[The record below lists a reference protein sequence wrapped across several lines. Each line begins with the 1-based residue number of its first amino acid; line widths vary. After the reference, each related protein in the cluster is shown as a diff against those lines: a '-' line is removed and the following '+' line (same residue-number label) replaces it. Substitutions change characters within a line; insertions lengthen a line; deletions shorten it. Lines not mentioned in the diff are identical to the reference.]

1 MPILASLISNLIG
14 VKPESE
20 NLKAQQRQ
28 TPVIPQTVQQAADIP
43 PISDKPVPPQQ
54 PHHAGVVQQ
63 YQPPDEPRSVFSPRS
78 LKQLSLFGAGAAF
91 LFLSTTI
98 TRRAVARRI
107 LSASPRFYHPSHV
120 GAMKQ
125 GNPDGPMI
133 AAEALGLATLNVF
146 SFGIMLTGGIAWA
159 YDISTL
165 EDLRTRARQ
174 KLYGEAGALDEDA
187 EKQIEEWMAKVLSG
201 MKKDEEDKIQK
212 DLEKGKK
219 N

>member
-98 TRRAVARRI
+98 TRRAVRAE
-107 LSASPRFYHPSHV
+107 SSPPPHASTTP
-120 GAMKQ
+120 AMSE
-125 GNPDGPMI
+125 P
-133 AAEALGLATLNVF
+133 
-146 SFGIMLTGGIAWA
+146 
-159 YDISTL
+159 
-165 EDLRTRARQ
+165 
-174 KLYGEAGALDEDA
+174 
-187 EKQIEEWMAKVLSG
+187 
-201 MKKDEEDKIQK
+201 
-212 DLEKGKK
+212 
-219 N
+219 